1 MFSHQRGSRQAARL
15 LNPSFTRLIWPP
27 HIHIRVHGRA
37 NSSQGLGDDLRLSWW
52 QLVTLFKLTQIDPLR
67 HVCVGGWVV
76 GVGLSDRWQSTI
88 SNKHQ
93 VTPDRD
99 WWYEHVNWRGAWRYH
114 RNRECGCIWNQ
125 ERSACTHKNLHL
137 SYPAHGCHP
146 THHVW
151 KDRQLRDRSRRCLQM
166 TFTEA
171 CSHTRT
177 HARDDNINKPMVPGG
192 SPSSI
197 WSLMSSGLFL

>member
-1 MFSHQRGSRQAARL
+1 M
-15 LNPSFTRLIWPP
+15 
-27 HIHIRVHGRA
+27 
-37 NSSQGLGDDLRLSWW
+37 
-52 QLVTLFKLTQIDPLR
+52 
-67 HVCVGGWVV
+67 CVFGWVV

-99 WWYEHVNWRGAWRYH
+99 WWYERVNWRGAWRYH

-151 KDRQLRDRSRRCLQM
+151 KDRQLWDRSRRCLQM
-166 TFTEA
+166 TFTDA
-171 CSHTRT
+171 CSCAHTHT
-177 HARDDNINKPMVPGG
+177 HETTTSTNP
-192 SPSSI
+192 
-197 WSLMSSGLFL
+197 WSLEVVPLVYGALCQVGCFFNSSSFCVFRRPLKDDQAAQDQSKQRHRWGIGMQLKSTSSKNMIQKNLQRFRQRARRDRKKGVIQ